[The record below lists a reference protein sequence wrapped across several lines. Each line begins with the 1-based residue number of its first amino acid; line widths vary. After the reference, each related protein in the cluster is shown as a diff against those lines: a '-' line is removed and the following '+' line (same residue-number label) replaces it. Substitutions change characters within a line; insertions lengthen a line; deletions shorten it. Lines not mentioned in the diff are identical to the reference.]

1 MAAYRALI
9 SRANFHLIMKQLI
22 YSLLL
27 AFPFCAFGKT
37 IDPESGTIKG
47 QVTTSDN
54 KPASF
59 VHVVLKGTRKNVIT
73 EDNGSFLLSKVVPG
87 TYQLEVYLVGYETLY
102 QQVVVEKDK
111 ITAVAVQLTVSNIQ
125 LEEVTV
131 TNARNKFADKTS
143 EQVARMPLRNLEN
156 PQVYNVVDRQ
166 LIQEQMAT
174 ERTELFRNIPGAVP
188 NFSAGGSQ
196 GFSMRGFTTT
206 IGMRNGMATSA
217 IVPLNPIILDRV
229 EAIKGPAGT
238 LFGSNRNVTFGG
250 VYNYVTKKPF
260 ADFGA
265 ELSLTAGS
273 FEFSR
278 LAADIN
284 APLNKDKTLLMRVNA
299 GLQSEGSFQDQG
311 FAKNYTFAP
320 TFTYLASDRL
330 KFNIDAEFTRGNYT
344 TTAFALGALGNIT
357 ARSFKDLPLNY
368 KSSLIN
374 NSIDI
379 SNGIDNIQFQMEYKI
394 SDQWKSQ
401 TNYLYSNGFYK
412 HLYWTT
418 ITMLTDSTYARS
430 VRNQTPETFGNTEF
444 QQNFI
449 GDFHIGSL
457 RNRMVIGIDYN
468 YNYNELYRATVSYD
482 TLNINKAQNGIN
494 TDRIN
499 ALSSQIGFNATATKA
514 VNASAYVSDAINIT
528 PALIAMASVR
538 IDRYSTDGTYT
549 QRTGLYAGNY
559 KQTSVSPKFG
569 VVYQLLNNKLSL
581 FGNYMNGF
589 VNLGPVTQPDNS
601 ILVLKPQYGNQWEG
615 GVKFSLLNNK
625 INGGLS
631 YYNIDITNST
641 RNETISGRTFTFQD
655 GTQRSKG
662 MEAELISNPIPG
674 LNIVA
679 GYAYNKNQYAKAS
692 PALQDKQ
699 VVFSPNNTAN
709 LWISYVITKGSV
721 KGLGFGTGGNY
732 VGDSWFETTNTF
744 KVPSYTLV
752 NATVFF
758 DQKTYRISLKGNN
771 LTDQKYW
778 NNNGTPQK
786 PVNFLASVAF
796 KF

>member
-1 MAAYRALI
+1 
-9 SRANFHLIMKQLI
+9 MKQLI
-22 YSLLL
+22 YSLIL
-27 AFPFCAFGKT
+27 ALPFCAFGKKA
-37 IDPESGTIKG
+37 DPESGTIKG

-59 VHVVLKGTRKNVIT
+59 VHVVLKGTNKGVMT
-73 EDNGSFLLSKVVPG
+73 EDNGSFLLNKVTPG
-87 TYQLEVYLVGYETLY
+87 TYQLEVSLVGYETLK

-111 ITAVAVQLTVSNIQ
+111 ITAVAVQLTVSNTQ

-217 IVPLNPIILDRV
+217 IVPLNPIILERV

-265 ELSLTAGS
+265 EVSLTGGS
-273 FEFSR
+273 FAFSR
-278 LAADIN
+278 LTADVN
-284 APLNKDKTLLMRVNA
+284 SPLNKDKTLLMRVNA
-299 GLQSEGSFQDQG
+299 GVQSEGSFQDQG
-311 FAKNYTFAP
+311 FNKNITFAP

-330 KFNIDAEFTRGNYT
+330 KFTIDAEFTRGNYT
-344 TTAFALGALGNIT
+344 TTAFAIDSLKNT
-357 ARSFKDLPLNY
+357 SYRNFKDLPLAY

-418 ITMLTDSTYARS
+418 ITMITDSTFGRS

-457 RNRMVIGIDYN
+457 RNRMVVGVDYN
-468 YNYNELYRATVSYD
+468 YNYNQLNRVTVNYD
-482 TLNINKAQNGIN
+482 TVRLNKAQPVMN
-494 TDRIN
+494 TDKIN
-499 ALSSQIGFNATATKA
+499 ALSAQKGFVVTSTKTLN
-514 VNASAYVSDAINIT
+514 VSAYVSDAINIT
-528 PALIAMASVR
+528 PELIAMASVR
-538 IDRYSTDGTYT
+538 VDRYSTDGLYT
-549 QRTGLYAGNY
+549 QSTGLYANAY
-559 KQTSVSPKFG
+559 NQTSVSPKFG
-569 VVYQLLNNKLSL
+569 VVYQMLHNKLSL

-589 VNLGPVTQPDNS
+589 VNLGPLTQGDN
-601 ILVLKPQYGNQWEG
+601 IVMAKPQYGNQWEG
-615 GVKFSLLNNK
+615 GVKFALLSNK
-625 INGGLS
+625 LNGGVS
-631 YYNIDITNST
+631 FYNIDITNAT
-641 RNETISGRTFTFQD
+641 RDESIGGKKYTFQD
-655 GTQRSKG
+655 GTQRSRG
-662 MEAELISNPIPG
+662 VEVELIANPVAG
-674 LNIVA
+674 LNIVS
-679 GYAYNKNQYAKAS
+679 GYAYNKNEYTKAS
-692 PALQDKQ
+692 AATQGKQ
-699 VVFSPNNTAN
+699 VVFSPNNTINFWA
-709 LWISYVITKGSV
+709 SYVITKGKT
-721 KGLGFGTGGNY
+721 KGLGFGAGGNY
-732 VGDSWFETTNTF
+732 VGESWFEATNSF
-744 KVPSYTLV
+744 KVPAYTLV

-758 DQKTYRISLKGNN
+758 DQKTYRLSLKGNN
-771 LTDQKYW
+771 LTGQQYW
-778 NNNGTPQK
+778 NNNGTAQK

>member
-1 MAAYRALI
+1 
-9 SRANFHLIMKQLI
+9 MKQLI
-22 YSLLL
+22 CLLL
-27 AFPFCAFGKT
+27 MAFPFLAFSKA

-59 VHVVLKGTRKNVIT
+59 VHVVIKGTRKNVIT
-73 EDNGSFLLSKVVPG
+73 EDNGSFLFSKIAPG
-87 TYQLEVYLVGYETLY
+87 TYQLEVSLVGYETLR

-111 ITAVAVQLTVSNIQ
+111 ITAVAVQLTVSNTQ

-217 IVPLNPIILDRV
+217 IVPLNPIIIERV

-238 LFGSNRNVTFGG
+238 LFGSNRNTTFGG
-250 VYNYVTKKPF
+250 VYNYVTKKPY

-265 ELSLTAGS
+265 EISATGGS

-278 LAADIN
+278 LTADVN
-284 APLNKDKTLLMRVNA
+284 TPLNKDKTLLLRVNA

-311 FAKNYTFAP
+311 FGKIQTFAP
-320 TFTYLASDRL
+320 SFTYLASDRL
-330 KFNIDAEFTRGNYT
+330 KFTIDAEFTRGNYT
-344 TTAFALGALGNIT
+344 TSAFAIPVAAINNVT
-357 ARSFKDLPLNY
+357 VRNFKDLPLGY
-368 KSSLIN
+368 KSSYIN

-379 SNGIDNIQFQMEYKI
+379 SNGIDNIQFQMEYKL

-418 ITMLTDSTYARS
+418 FNMLTDSTFSRS
-430 VRNQTPETFGNTEF
+430 VRNQTPETFGNTEL

-468 YNYNELYRATVSYD
+468 YNYNELYRATVTYD
-482 TLNINKAQNGIN
+482 TVNIRRPLNGIN
-494 TDRIN
+494 TDRID
-499 ALSSQIGFNATATKA
+499 ALSSQAGYNATTTKT
-514 VNASAYVSDAINIT
+514 VNASAYISDAINIT
-528 PALIAMASVR
+528 PELIAMASVR
-538 IDRYSTDGTYT
+538 VDRYSTDGTFT
-549 QRTGLYAGNY
+549 QRTGLYGGAY

-569 VVYQLLNNKLSL
+569 LVYQLLHNKLTL

-589 VNLGPVTQPDNS
+589 VNQGPASQPDGS
-601 ILVLKPQYGNQWEG
+601 ILILKPQYGNQWEG
-615 GVKFSLLNNK
+615 GVKFALLNNK
-625 INGGLS
+625 ISGGVS
-631 YYNIDITNST
+631 YYNIDVTNST
-641 RNETISGRTFTFQD
+641 RTESINNMNFTVQD
-655 GTQRSKG
+655 GTQRSRG
-662 MEAELISNPIPG
+662 VEVELIANPVAG

-679 GYAYNKNQYAKAS
+679 GYAYNKNDYTKAS
-692 PALQDKQ
+692 AALQGKQ
-699 VVFSPNNTAN
+699 VIYSPNNVGNIWA
-709 LWISYVITKGSV
+709 SYVITKGSV
-721 KGLGFGTGGNY
+721 KGLGFGAGGNY
-732 VGDSWFETTNTF
+732 VGECWFEASNTI
-744 KVPSYTLV
+744 KMPSYTLV
-752 NATVFF
+752 GATVFF
-758 DQKTYRISLKGNN
+758 DQKSYRIALKGNN

-786 PVNFLASVAF
+786 PINFLASVTF

>member
-1 MAAYRALI
+1 
-9 SRANFHLIMKQLI
+9 MKSLT
-22 YSLLL
+22 YLLL
-27 AFPFCAFGKT
+27 LVVPLFTLGKAV
-37 IDPESGTIKG
+37 DPESGTIKG

-59 VHVVLKGTRKNVIT
+59 VHIILKGARKSVMT
-73 EDNGSFLLSKVVPG
+73 EENGSFILSKVAPG
-87 TYQLEVYLVGYETLY
+87 TYELEVLMVGYETLR
-102 QQVVVEKDK
+102 QQVIVEQDK
-111 ITAVAVQLTVSNIQ
+111 VTAIALQLTLSNTQ

-143 EQVARMPLRNLEN
+143 EQVARMPLRNMEN

-166 LIQEQMAT
+166 LINEQMAV

-196 GFSMRGFTTT
+196 GFSMRGFSTT

-217 IVPLNPIILDRV
+217 IVPLNPVILERV

-265 ELSLTAGS
+265 ELSVTAGS
-273 FEFSR
+273 YEFSR
-278 LAADIN
+278 LTADIN
-284 APLNKDKTLLMRVNA
+284 TPLNASKTLLMRVNA

-320 TFTYLASDRL
+320 SFTYLAGDRL
-330 KFNIDAEFTRGNYT
+330 KFTVDAEFTRGNYT
-344 TTAFALGALGNIT
+344 TTAFALGSLSNIT
-357 ARSFKDLPLNY
+357 ARSFKELPLDY
-368 KSSLIN
+368 KSSMIN

-379 SNGIDNIQFQMEYKI
+379 SNGINNIQLQAEYKL

-418 ITMLTDSTYARS
+418 ITMLTDSTFARS

-457 RNRMVIGIDYN
+457 RNRIVIGFDYN

-482 TLNINKAQNGIN
+482 TVNLKKAQNGIN

-499 ALSSQIGFNATATKA
+499 ALSSQRGFSVTATKA
-514 VNASAYVSDAINIT
+514 VNASAYISDAINIT
-528 PALIAMASVR
+528 PSLIAMASVR
-538 IDRYSTDGTYT
+538 IDRYNTDGTFTQSTGAYT
-549 QRTGLYAGNY
+549 GAY

-569 VVYQLLNNKLSL
+569 LVYQLMQNKLSL

-615 GVKFSLLNNK
+615 GVKFALLGNK
-625 INGGLS
+625 VNGGVS

-641 RNETISGRTFTFQD
+641 RTETINGKNFTLQD
-655 GTQRSKG
+655 GTQRSRG
-662 MEAELISNPIPG
+662 VEVELISNPVAG

-679 GYAYNKNQYAKAS
+679 GYAYNKNDYTKAS
-692 PALQDKQ
+692 AALQGKK

-709 LWISYVITKGSV
+709 VWLSYVFTRGRV
-721 KGLGFGTGGNY
+721 KGFGFGAGGNY
-732 VGDSWFETTNTF
+732 VGDSWFEATNTF

-752 NATVFF
+752 NATLFF
-758 DQKTYRISLKGNN
+758 DQRTYRISLKGNN
-771 LTDQKYW
+771 LTGQKYW

-786 PVNFLASVAF
+786 PFNFLASLAF

>member
-1 MAAYRALI
+1 
-9 SRANFHLIMKQLI
+9 MKQLI
-22 YSLLL
+22 YLLLL
-27 AFPFCAFGKT
+27 ALPFCAAGKP
-37 IDPESGTIKG
+37 IDPESGIIKG

-73 EDNGSFLLSKVVPG
+73 EDNGSFILSKIAPG
-87 TYQLEVYLVGYETLY
+87 TYQLEVFLVGYETLR

-111 ITAVAVQLTVSNIQ
+111 ITTVAVQLTVSNTE

-156 PQVYNVVDRQ
+156 PQVYNVVDRK
-166 LIQEQMAT
+166 LIQEQMT
-174 ERTELFRNIPGAVP
+174 VERTELFRNIPGAVP

-217 IVPLNPIILDRV
+217 IVPLNPIILERV

-238 LFGSNRNVTFGG
+238 LFGSNRNTTFGG

-273 FEFSR
+273 YEFSR
-278 LAADIN
+278 LTADIN
-284 APLNKDKTLLMRVNA
+284 TPLNKDKTLLMRVNA

-344 TTAFALGALGNIT
+344 TTAFALGSLANIT
-357 ARSFKDLPLNY
+357 ARNFKDLPLGY

-418 ITMLTDSTYARS
+418 LTMLTDSTFARS

-457 RNRMVIGIDYN
+457 RNRMVIGFDYN

-482 TLNINKAQNGIN
+482 TVNIRKTQNGIN

-499 ALSSQIGFNATATKA
+499 ALSSQVGFNATTTKT

-528 PALIAMASVR
+528 PELIAMASVR
-538 IDRYSTDGTYT
+538 IDRYNTDGTYT
-549 QRTGLYAGNY
+549 QRTGLYAGAY

-625 INGGLS
+625 VSGGVS
-631 YYNIDITNST
+631 YYNIDISNST
-641 RNETISGRTFTFQD
+641 RTETIDGKNFTFQD
-655 GTQRSKG
+655 GTQRSRG
-662 MEAELISNPIPG
+662 MEVELIANPVPG

-679 GYAYNKNQYAKAS
+679 GYAYNKNEYTKAS
-692 PALQDKQ
+692 PALQGKQ

-709 LWISYVITKGSV
+709 LWVSYVITKG
-721 KGLGFGTGGNY
+721 KIRGLGFGAGGNY
-732 VGDSWFETTNTF
+732 VGDSWFEATNTF

-771 LTDQKYW
+771 LADQKYW

-786 PVNFLASVAF
+786 PVNFLASIAF
-796 KF
+796 KL